1 MTHPLARLRAT
12 AGLSHPDYARL
23 VAQTH
28 SKLGFGHMAARR
40 EKVSRWE
47 SGRTVP
53 EHTAQLAIAHIHG
66 VEPREVYRL
75 GWPAWLRIATGD
87 ADWLDTPY
95 TNAGTVETVRN
106 ALGLPES
113 RTLPALLVTGPALAG
128 QLRAVRAR
136 LARPQPWPGRDGPGL
151 PDDYLD
157 WAEQRTEALEQHE
170 NGTLVPAAALYGAA
184 HAEFRMIVHLLTRT
198 GYDHPTGQRLL
209 RLATRISLV
218 CGWLSSAL
226 GEETRAE
233 RHNLTA
239 LRTAAAA
246 ADPVYVSAALAQLS
260 MRHLIAG
267 DPADAM
273 ALARAALAAH
283 PRPSPHTT
291 ASLYIKEALA
301 RAQLG
306 RADDTARTMDLA
318 ADTRTAS
325 GGNEEAGTP
334 FAINVDDHY
343 LAGARANAWLS
354 LGQPQ
359 RARGYFDTLAN
370 SLAEPRPAL
379 PSPLAARRL
388 LRGVDTYLALNEIDL
403 ACWAV
408 HRAIAVGG
416 HLSPGLTAA
425 YRDRLN
431 PYQHEPLVRAALDH
445 LSDNAADRLPV

>member
-28 SKLGFGHMAARR
+28 SKLGYGHMAARR

-66 VEPREVYRL
+66 IEPREVYRL

-87 ADWLDTPY
+87 ADWLETPY
-95 TNAGTVETVRN
+95 THEGAVETVHN
-106 ALGLPES
+106 ALGLPEAHATP
-113 RTLPALLVTGPALAG
+113 TLVVGGPALAR

-136 LARPQPWPGRDGPGL
+136 LARPQPWPARDGPGL

-157 WAEQRTEALEQHE
+157 WAEARTEALEQHE
-170 NGTLVPAAALYGAA
+170 SGTLVPPAALYGSA

-209 RLATRISLV
+209 RLATRISLT
-218 CGWLSSAL
+218 CAWLSSAL

-246 ADPVYVSAALAQLS
+246 ADPEYVSATMDQLS
-260 MRHLIAG
+260 MRHLLVG
-267 DPADAM
+267 DPADAL
-273 ALARAALAAH
+273 ALLRAARATY
-283 PRPSPHTT
+283 PRPSPHTS
-291 ASLYIKEALA
+291 ASLYVKEALA
-301 RAQLG
+301 HARLG
-306 RADDTARTMDLA
+306 MTDAFARSLDLA
-318 ADTRTAS
+318 AEARTAP
-325 GGNEEAGTP
+325 GENEEAGSP
-334 FAINVDDHY
+334 FDIDVDDHH
-343 LAGARANAWLS
+343 LAGAGAAAWVF
-354 LGQPQ
+354 LGRPH
-359 RARGYFDTLAN
+359 RARGYFDALTN
-370 SLAEPRPAL
+370 SLAEPRPTP
-379 PSPLAARRL
+379 PSPLTARRL
-388 LRGVDTYLALNEIDL
+388 LSGVDAYLALNEIDL
-403 ACWAV
+403 ACWTV
-408 HRAIAVGG
+408 HRAIALTG
-416 HLSPGLTAA
+416 HLSPGLTTA

-445 LSDNAADRLPV
+445 LSDDAPGRFPV

>member
-28 SKLGFGHMAARR
+28 SELGFGHMAARR

-66 VEPREVYRL
+66 IEPSEVYRL
-75 GWPAWLRIATGD
+75 GWPVWLRIATGD
-87 ADWLDTPY
+87 ADWLETPY
-95 TNAGTVETVRN
+95 TNEGTVETVHN
-106 ALGLPES
+106 ALGLPEAHAS
-113 RTLPALLVTGPALAG
+113 PTLVVGGPALAR

-157 WAEQRTEALEQHE
+157 WAENRTKALEQQE
-170 NGTLVPAAALYGAA
+170 NGTLVPAAALYTAA
-184 HAEFRMIVHLLTRT
+184 HAEFRLIVHLLTRT

-209 RLATRISLV
+209 RLATRTSIA
-218 CGWLSSAL
+218 CGWLSSSL

-246 ADPVYVSAALAQLS
+246 ADPEYVSAALAQLS

-267 DPADAM
+267 DPTDAM
-273 ALARAALAAH
+273 ALVRAALATH

-306 RADDTARTMDLA
+306 RPDDTARTMDLA
-318 ADTRTAS
+318 ADTRTAPS
-325 GGNEEAGTP
+325 EHDEAGTP
-334 FAINVDDHY
+334 FGINVDDHF

-354 LGQPQ
+354 LGQPH
-359 RARGYFDTLAN
+359 RARSYFDTLAS
-370 SLAEPRPAL
+370 SLADPRPEP

-388 LRGVDTYLALNEIDL
+388 LRAVDTYLALNEIDL

-416 HLSPGLTAA
+416 ELSPGLTTA
-425 YRDRLN
+425 YRNRLN
-431 PYQHEPLVRAALDH
+431 PYRHEPLVRSALDH
-445 LSDNAADRLPV
+445 LSDYAPDHPHV